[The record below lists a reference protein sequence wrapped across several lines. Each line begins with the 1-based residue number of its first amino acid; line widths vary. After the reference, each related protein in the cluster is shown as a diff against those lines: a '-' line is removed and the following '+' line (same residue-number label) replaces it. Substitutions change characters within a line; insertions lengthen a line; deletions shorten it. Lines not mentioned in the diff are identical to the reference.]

1 MVERV
6 LNSLYM
12 LSLKK
17 LRFMAVDMSRLVSL
31 KFRAEV
37 RARARELKAI
47 SK

>member
-37 RARARELKAI
+37 RARAKELKAI
-47 SK
+47 SR